1 MLKSHDHIID
11 KRQVQGSEL
20 YLMNVEI
27 IQKHEDASIEQN
39 QLLNH
44 GRFAKYL
51 NLAHLLQLTTCIDIW
66 LAK

>member
-1 MLKSHDHIID
+1 MTTLNLID
-11 KRQVQGSEL
+11 KRQVQGSEH

-44 GRFAKYL
+44 RGGLL
-51 NLAHLLQLTTCIDIW
+51 NI
-66 LAK
+66 